1 MQKHKHEQAQ
11 SKLADAEKKLRLS
24 TFSLSMAKALVHD
37 KDKEIDELKA
47 SNKEKQA
54 ELAKLKTT
62 NKEMQ
67 AEIESLRAQ
76 VEVTTQ
82 NEADLLTKLAMA
94 ECALEH
100 DGPATMLADAL
111 AEVDRLRRQ

>member
-1 MQKHKHEQAQ
+1 MQKRKHEQAE
-11 SKLADAEKKLRLS
+11 SKLTDAEKKLRLS

-37 KDKEIDELKA
+37 KDKEIDKLKA

-54 ELAKLKTT
+54 EIDKLKTS
-62 NKEMQ
+62 NEEMQ
-67 AEIESLRAQ
+67 AKIESLKAR
-76 VEVTTQ
+76 VEVTTE